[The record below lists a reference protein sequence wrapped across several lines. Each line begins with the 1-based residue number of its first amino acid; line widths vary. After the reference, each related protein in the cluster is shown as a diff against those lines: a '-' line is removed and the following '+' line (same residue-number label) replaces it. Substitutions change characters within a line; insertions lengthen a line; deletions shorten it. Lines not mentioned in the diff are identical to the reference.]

1 MYGEL
6 FGLIT
11 AWSWAISNI
20 YTKQATNRL
29 SPLKVLTAY
38 LWIYTLLT
46 LFVAFFMGRL
56 GGIFRLPFDTVA
68 YFTSGSVLGFGGDWT
83 LFKAFSVGGG
93 VGYTITTA
101 TSIFIFTTA
110 VIGTL
115 FLNESISVLQI
126 SAGLM
131 IIIGIFIANCKPSI
145 RSFTLAKISSF
156 SFNES
161 VFIFASTTGF
171 LWALGLV
178 LWNQG
183 LSETDPITGAAISNL
198 IPSGVFILICIFNS
212 KIRPFPVEPLYFW
225 KLFMGGSLYGLG
237 LLTSILAL
245 EASGIGLTA
254 ILMSSTP
261 IFSIPLGIWFLK
273 EQYTKQGM
281 AGLGICILGI
291 IIAVI

>member
-20 YTKQATNRL
+20 YTKQITHRL
-29 SPLKVLTAY
+29 SPLRVLTAY

-126 SAGLM
+126 SGGLM
-131 IIIGIFIANCKPSI
+131 IIIGIFIANVQLSI
-145 RSFTLAKISSF
+145 RSFTLAKISGF
-156 SFNES
+156 SFKGS
-161 VFIFASTTGF
+161 AFIFASTTGF
-171 LWALGLV
+171 LWSLGLL

-183 LSETDPITGAAISNL
+183 LTETDPITGAAISNL
-198 IPSGVFILICIFNS
+198 IPSGVFILICI
-212 KIRPFPVEPLYFW
+212 
-225 KLFMGGSLYGLG
+225 
-237 LLTSILAL
+237 LLI
-245 EASGIGLTA
+245 
-254 ILMSSTP
+254 
-261 IFSIPLGIWFLK
+261 K
-273 EQYTKQGM
+273 
-281 AGLGICILGI
+281 ICIFNVYYVLLG
-291 IIAVI
+291 